1 MSDATPEVPPTETS
15 RTDDPELVVGP
26 PASVARTLRNQRKA
40 VLLGL
45 GLVVAALWVSIPLG
59 EWRIGLFLAG
69 GFLLGLLNHLITEFA
84 MQKAVASGDAVTRQA
99 YAASS
104 LWRLA
109 FISVLAFG
117 LAFLY
122 WPDGAAVM
130 FGLAIFHMIALTL
143 TAIPLLRE
151 VRKA

>member
-1 MSDATPEVPPTETS
+1 MNDTAPTPGPIQSHPAVGDDAPPM
-15 RTDDPELVVGP
+15 P
-26 PASVARTLRNQRKA
+26 PASFGRAVRNQRRA
-40 VLLGL
+40 VLLAA
-45 GLVVAALWVSIPLG
+45 GLVVAAVWVSIPLG

-69 GFLLGLLNHLITEFA
+69 GFVLGLMNHLLTEYS
-84 MQKAVASGDAVTRQA
+84 MQKAVTSANPVTRQA
-99 YAASS
+99 YASSS

-117 LAFLY
+117 LAAVY

-130 FGLAIFHMIALTL
+130 FGLAIFHLIALTL

-151 VRKA
+151 VRKL